1 MTFKIFL
8 AVALGILVGALGLMD
23 QLAAHMD
30 SLITLGLSVMLL
42 LAGVEIGRQGKVFA
56 QIRKYGLSLLLVPL
70 SVALGSILGAIAA
83 GMLFQMPVAEAAA
96 IGAGFGWYSFSAV
109 ELAKHSAEL
118 GTLAFITNIARE
130 LMALVSI
137 PFIAKHIGYL
147 EAIAP
152 GGATTMDTTL
162 PLLAK
167 STDGTTAMI
176 GFITGM
182 LLSLAVPILVPMIMG
197 FFAG

>member
-8 AVALGILVGALGLMD
+8 AVALGILGGALGLLDVVAAQMD
-23 QLAAHMD
+23 FF
-30 SLITLGLSVMLL
+30 ITLGLSVMLL
-42 LAGVEIGRQGKVFA
+42 MAGVEIGRQGKVFA
-56 QIRKYGLSLLLVPL
+56 QIRKYGLSLLWIPL
-70 SVALGSILGAIAA
+70 SIALGSIVGAIVA
-83 GMLFQMPVAEAAA
+83 GLFFKMPVVEAAA

-137 PFIAKHIGYL
+137 PFIAKHIGHL

-167 STDGTTAMI
+167 STDGTVAML

-182 LLSLAVPILVPMIMG
+182 LLSLSVPILIPIIMG
-197 FFAG
+197 FLG